1 MATMG
6 QLRDRSRY
14 FTWQGVDLI
23 RAAMRQKGWIEE
35 DLANAIDARKK
46 NRKDDSSI
54 YESLCKYLS
63 FQRPPQKKNIIL
75 IAELLGLNPNDLVEE
90 ALFENSTTNAREVSA
105 NEIDLRSVSKNLL
118 EDLKKLTTEALT
130 AGDGIRFDFDDV
142 FVPLGVVERQQKTK
156 RKEDD
161 GAPDRGSELYE
172 EKVTPITHKD
182 FFKDVLLRG
191 NTKISNGKRIAVI
204 GEAGAG
210 KTTQL
215 QKIGSWLLEESDD
228 IPVWISLTDLGAKS
242 VREYLFENWVCE
254 AAGEIESA
262 PQAWKDSLGEAIKSG
277 KVWLLL
283 DGVDEMTVSN
293 PLSYLSTQ
301 LNESWLKNVRF
312 VLTCRVNVWDG
323 GKNALTGF
331 DVYRNLDFDYPDD
344 VYKFIGKWFVRTP
357 ELAGSLTQAL
367 EQSGKERIRDMM
379 KNPLRL
385 TLLCYSWQL
394 KQGELPETKAGLYE
408 WFVEAFYKWNKGKAQ
423 IELSRS
429 QEDELNRALGELAKR
444 AIDGETSR
452 FRLTK
457 SFIENVFREFDIDLF
472 DLALKLNWL
481 NEIGVAAEDP
491 LETVYAFYHPSF
503 QEYFAALATT
513 NWRFFINRNSSLLE
527 PESYRIFEEKWEEI
541 VLFWI
546 GKREAN
552 KNKQDFIDMIVDN
565 FQPLMEVNL
574 FEIIYKI
581 KAYFIAAKCIIEF
594 KDYYQCRC
602 LLERIIVTSR

>member
-1 MATMG
+1 M
-6 QLRDRSRY
+6 LD
-14 FTWQGVDLI
+14 
-23 RAAMRQKGWIEE
+23 
-35 DLANAIDARKK
+35 
-46 NRKDDSSI
+46 
-54 YESLCKYLS
+54 
-63 FQRPPQKKNIIL
+63 
-75 IAELLGLNPNDLVEE
+75 
-90 ALFENSTTNAREVSA
+90 
-105 NEIDLRSVSKNLL
+105 NL
-118 EDLKKLTTEALT
+118 KRLTTEALT
-130 AGDGIRFDFDDV
+130 AGDGIRLDFDDV
-142 FVPLGVVERQQKTK
+142 FVPLGMVERRERTK
-156 RKEDD
+156 RNKDD

-172 EKVTPITHKD
+172 EKVTPITHD
-182 FFKDVLLRG
+182 EFFEDVLLRG
-191 NTKISNGKRIAVI
+191 NTRYSNGKRIAVI

-242 VREYLFENWVCE
+242 LKEYLFENWVRE
-254 AAGEIESA
+254 ASGEIESA
-262 PQAWKDSLGEAIKSG
+262 PQAWKDSLGDAIKSG

-283 DGVDEMTVSN
+283 DGVDEMTVN
-293 PLSYLSTQ
+293 YPLSYLSTQ
-301 LNESWLKNVRF
+301 LNESWLKNVRV

-344 VYKFIGKWFVRTP
+344 VYKFIGKWFAGAP
-357 ELAGSLTQAL
+357 DLAGSLTQAL
-367 EQSGKERIRDMM
+367 EQSGKERIRDMV

-408 WFVEAFYKWNKGKAQ
+408 WFVEAFYKWNKGKAK

-429 QEDELNRALGELAKR
+429 WEDQLNRALGELAKL

-457 SFIENVFREFDIDLF
+457 TFIENVFREFDIDLF

-503 QEYFAALATT
+503 QEYFAALAIDD
-513 NWRFFINRNSSLLE
+513 WDFFV
-527 PESYRIFEEKWEEI
+527 P
-541 VLFWI
+541 
-546 GKREAN
+546 REGCDQN
-552 KNKQDFIDMIVDN
+552 
-565 FQPLMEVNL
+565 LM
-574 FEIIYKI
+574 
-581 KAYFIAAKCIIEF
+581 
-594 KDYYQCRC
+594 
-602 LLERIIVTSR
+602 